1 MLIGL
6 LGYARVG
13 KDTMASAMM
22 NFTQMSF
29 AAPLKKEVQKM
40 LKASKLDPDV
50 DFSIDSYKVKY
61 RPMLVAW
68 GAIKRAEDPDYW
80 IKLLSISQNSVNTSD
95 IVITDV
101 RYKNEIDW
109 IKSLGGK
116 VILVARPGYGP
127 ANDEEKK
134 SFGEILNRGL
144 KQIDHTIIN
153 DGTIHNFKEKVR
165 LLVKKIRSESTGLAS
180 SI

>member
-6 LGYARVG
+6 LGYARTG
-13 KDTMASAMM
+13 KDTMANAML
-22 NFTQMSF
+22 NFKKKSF

-40 LKASKLDPDV
+40 LQASKLDPDV
-50 DFSIDSYKVKY
+50 DFNVDAYKVKY

-80 IKLLSISQNSVNTSD
+80 IKLLSISPNTLSTED

-101 RYKNEIDW
+101 RYKNEVDW
-109 IKSLGGK
+109 IKSMGGK

-127 ANDEEKK
+127 ANAEEHR
-134 SFGEILNRGL
+134 SFGEILEKGL
-144 KQIDHTIIN
+144 KQIDHTIVN
-153 DGTIHNFKEKVR
+153 DSTIQDLKENTR
-165 LLVKKIRSESTGLAS
+165 ILVKKLRGETPAVS
-180 SI
+180 SSL